1 MAQGDFHTFTEKNYP
16 LRATIF
22 KYMAKKKSEKKKSA
36 KPAPIESEVPEFKKL
51 MGIHV
56 SEETRNG
63 IVAILFFVISVVFIL
78 SGFNLGGVAGKFIY
92 KNLVHVLGVGYILLP
107 LMLILLGASS
117 YKSIRPSLA
126 LTHLISGTLFL
137 LSGLGLIHI
146 IKADAAG
153 VIGRVSSWPFVKL
166 FDVYLAFILLLAIF
180 SISIIIMFDIRPSV
194 SRFKNW
200 LSRILGGT
208 NSETEEYEE
217 VMEDDDT
224 EETEEQNEPLPSP
237 ETAREPEIAEPPK
250 DSLAFTAAWKSTG
263 KYVPPP
269 LSLLRKN
276 DQKAVTGDIKAN
288 SNIIKRTLENFDIA
302 VEMDE
307 VTVGPTVTRF
317 ALKPAQG
324 VRLSR
329 ITALS
334 NELRLALAA
343 PSIRIQ
349 APIPGQSLV
358 GIEVPNVNK
367 ALVDLRSL
375 LSTKEFKESSKPLL
389 VGLGRSVAGL
399 AEYANIAKMPHLLV
413 AGATG
418 SGKSVTVHTLIT
430 SLIYRNGPEDLRFIM
445 IDPKRVE
452 LTLYNGIPH
461 LLTPVITN
469 PKKAILSLKWA
480 VSEMERRY
488 DILENHAVRDIDSY
502 HKKYAAQ
509 KNQTDENAMERMPYI
524 LIFIDELADIMTTYP
539 RELESG
545 IVRLAQM
552 SRAVGIH
559 LTLSTQRP
567 SVNVITGLIKANVPT
582 RLALQVASQIDSR
595 TILDAAGA
603 EKLLGAGDML
613 YSSGEMAQPQRIQG
627 AFISEDEVKDIA
639 DYLKNRYKNE
649 LADDINLSEGS
660 ISSDKSIFDS
670 QIENE
675 DRDEL
680 FMEAKSLVIKEKKA
694 STSYIQ
700 RRLKIGYSRAAR
712 ILDELEQ
719 AGVVGPANGA
729 KPRDILSDG
738 SEHSGTPTA
747 RMASPAVGMTP
758 ASPKMHVVTRVVEE
772 DEDSLAEE
780 ATEEPIEDVAPD
792 YEEIM
797 VEEEPETE
805 TEDEEPDTDILPEDK
820 PLGMEDDENSDNS
833 YDENDKY

>member
-1 MAQGDFHTFTEKNYP
+1 MSA
-16 LRATIF
+16 
-22 KYMAKKKSEKKKSA
+22 YMAKKSASKKT
-36 KPAPIESEVPEFKKL
+36 KPTKQAVVDEDYISVG
-51 MGIHV
+51 GIHIRR
-56 SEETRNG
+56 ETKNG
-63 IVAILFFVISVVFIL
+63 IVAIGFFVLTALFTL
-78 SGFNLGGVAGKFIY
+78 SGFDLGGVAGHFIY
-92 KNLVHVLGVGYILLP
+92 KNLSTLLGVGYALLP
-107 LMLILLGASS
+107 VVFLLLGFSS
-117 YKSIRPSLA
+117 YKSERPTFGTSNAVSSL
-126 LTHLISGTLFL
+126 LFL
-137 LSGLGLIHI
+137 FSGLGIIHI
-146 IKADAAG
+146 IKAGSAG
-153 VIGRVSSWPFVKL
+153 IVGHVMAWPFVKL

-180 SISIIIMFDIRPSV
+180 IISLVIMFDRRPSFH
-194 SRFKNW
+194 SFMD
-200 LSRILGGT
+200 RIKRLFGIQQ
-208 NSETEEYEE
+208 SKEEEYYEEEE
-217 VMEDDDT
+217 VEEEQDGGEEE
-224 EETEEQNEPLPSP
+224 EETPEPEKQIPLPTP
-237 ETAREPEIAEPPK
+237 EPEKK
-250 DSLAFTAAWKSTG
+250 DAFAMSAAWKSSG

-269 LSLLRKN
+269 ITLLAKN
-276 DQKAVTGDIKAN
+276 EQKAVTGDIKAN
-288 SNIIKRTLENFDIA
+288 SNIIKRTLENFGIN

-329 ITALS
+329 ITALQ

-358 GIEVPNVNK
+358 GIEVPNQTK

-375 LSTKEFKESSKPLL
+375 IAGKEFKDSAKPLL
-389 VGLGRSVAGL
+389 VALGRSVSGK

-469 PKKAILSLKWA
+469 PKKAILALKWA

-488 DILENHAVRDIDSY
+488 DILEGHAVRDIDSY
-502 HKKYAAQ
+502 HNKYNSR
-509 KNQTDENAMERMPYI
+509 KEGVDMEQMPYI
-524 LIFIDELADIMTTYP
+524 LVFIDELADIMSTYP

-582 RLALQVASQIDSR
+582 RIALQVASQIDSR
-595 TILDAAGA
+595 TILDNAGA

-613 YSSGEMAQPQRIQG
+613 YAAAEMAQPQRIQG
-627 AFISEDEVKDIA
+627 AFISENEVKDIA
-639 DYLKNRYKNE
+639 EYLRNRYKNE
-649 LADDINLSEGS
+649 LPDDINLGEGS
-660 ISSDKSIFDS
+660 ISADTSIFSNSLEDDS
-670 QIENE
+670 
-675 DRDEL
+675 DRDDMFE
-680 FMEAKSLVIKEKKA
+680 EAKALVIAEKKA

-712 ILDELEQ
+712 ILDELEE
-719 AGVVGPANGA
+719 AGVVGPGNGA
-729 KPRDILSDG
+729 KPRDILMDG
-738 SEHSGTPTA
+738 SETSAPTTRPTSTPIKRPEFHS
-747 RMASPAVGMTP
+747 
-758 ASPKMHVVTRVVEE
+758 VTIERTDTDNEEIE
-772 DEDSLAEE
+772 DEDYSPGFLETPVEDNNTVIESE
-780 ATEEPIEDVAPD
+780 A
-792 YEEIM
+792 
-797 VEEEPETE
+797 EEEPQAEE
-805 TEDEEPDTDILPEDK
+805 EDAVLSH
-820 PLGMEDDENSDNS
+820 DDEAQNNE

>member
-1 MAQGDFHTFTEKNYP
+1 
-16 LRATIF
+16 
-22 KYMAKKKSEKKKSA
+22 MAKKGASKKTKA
-36 KPAPIESEVPEFKKL
+36 KEILPADDDF
-51 MGIHV
+51 V
-56 SEETRNG
+56 SIFGMHIRRETKNG
-63 IVAILFFVISVVFIL
+63 IVAIGFFVLAIL
-78 SGFNLGGVAGKFIY
+78 FALAGFGQAGVAGDFIY
-92 KNLVHVLGVGYILLP
+92 KNLFKLLGVGYALLP
-107 LMLILLGASS
+107 IVFVLLGASS
-117 YKSIRPSLA
+117 YKSERP
-126 LTHLISGTLFL
+126 TFGTSNTVSAILFL

-146 IKADAAG
+146 IKNAAAG
-153 VIGRVSSWPFVKL
+153 ILGRVSAWPFVKL
-166 FDVYLAFILLLAIF
+166 FDVYLAFILLFALFI
-180 SISIIIMFDIRPSV
+180 ISLVVMFDKRPS
-194 SRFKNW
+194 
-200 LSRILGGT
+200 LSGFIERIKRLFGIGT
-208 NSETEEYEE
+208 TTEEEIYEE
-217 VMEDDDT
+217 VIEED
-224 EETEEQNEPLPSP
+224 EEEPL
-237 ETAREPEIAEPPK
+237 EEPEPVDESPQPELPK
-250 DSLAFTAAWKSTG
+250 DAPKDAFALTAAWKSSG

-269 LSLLRKN
+269 LSLLTKN
-276 DQKAVTGDIKAN
+276 EQKAVTGDIKAN
-288 SNIIKRTLENFDIA
+288 SNIIKRTLQNFGID

-329 ITALS
+329 ITALQ

-349 APIPGQSLV
+349 APIPGLSLV
-358 GIEVPNVNK
+358 GIEVPNQMK

-375 LSTKEFKESSKPLL
+375 IGAKEFKDSAKPLL
-389 VGLGRSVAGL
+389 VALGRSVSGK
-399 AEYANIAKMPHLLV
+399 AEYANMAKMPHLLV

-480 VSEMERRY
+480 ISEMERRY
-488 DILENHAVRDIDSY
+488 DILEGHAVRDIDSY
-502 HKKYAAQ
+502 HSKYNAQ
-509 KNQTDENAMERMPYI
+509 KDGGDMEQMPYI

-582 RLALQVASQIDSR
+582 RIALQVASQIDSR

-613 YSSGEMAQPQRIQG
+613 YSSGEMAQPQRVQS
-627 AFISEDEVKDIA
+627 AFISENEVKSITH
-639 DYLKNRYKNE
+639 YLKTRYKDE
-649 LADDINLSEGS
+649 LPDGLNLGDGS
-660 ISSDKSIFDS
+660 ISSDKSIFSSSIDDDS
-670 QIENE
+670 E
-675 DRDEL
+675 RDDMFE
-680 FMEAKSLVIKEKKA
+680 EAKNLVIEEKKA

-712 ILDELEQ
+712 ILDELEE
-719 AGVVGPANGA
+719 AGVVGPGNGA
-729 KPRDILSDG
+729 KPREILVDG
-738 SEHSGTPTA
+738 SEQVKAPTA
-747 RMASPAVGMTP
+747 RPVIEAAKPAFHAVTMIREDLDDSPLSDDSEEEYEQVFGEEPVETDIE
-758 ASPKMHVVTRVVEE
+758 VVE
-772 DEDSLAEE
+772 L
-780 ATEEPIEDVAPD
+780 TETEDVS
-792 YEEIM
+792 
-797 VEEEPETE
+797 EEEPET
-805 TEDEEPDTDILPEDK
+805 TLPEEEAKEVTND
-820 PLGMEDDENSDNS
+820 P

>member
-1 MAQGDFHTFTEKNYP
+1 MVQ
-16 LRATIF
+16 
-22 KYMAKKKSEKKKSA
+22 YMAKKKTERKKSA
-36 KPAPIESEVPEFKKL
+36 KDTSEDLDDSFEFKK
-51 MGIHV
+51 MFGVHV
-56 SEETRNG
+56 KEETRNG
-63 IVAILFFVISVVFIL
+63 IIAILFFVFALIFTL
-78 SGFNLGGVAGKFIY
+78 SGFRLGGVAGDFIY
-92 KNLVHVLGVGYILLP
+92 RNFVHALGVGYILLP
-107 LMLILLGASS
+107 LVFILLGISS
-117 YKSIRPSLA
+117 FKSERPSLG
-126 LTHLISGTLFL
+126 LTHLISGPLFF

-146 IKADAAG
+146 IKNDAAG
-153 VIGRVSSWPFVKL
+153 VVGKFTSWPFVKL
-166 FDVYLAFILLLAIF
+166 FDVYLAFIILLAVF
-180 SISIIIMFDIRPSV
+180 AISVIIMFDTRPSW
-194 SRFKNW
+194 SGLKRR
-200 LSRILGGT
+200 LSALFGE
-208 NSETEEYEE
+208 SESLDQEFEEESSEESPPAQEPETEEAPPP
-217 VMEDDDT
+217 VT
-224 EETEEQNEPLPSP
+224 E
-237 ETAREPEIAEPPK
+237 APK
-250 DSLAFTAAWKSTG
+250 EGLAFSATWKSTG

-276 DQKAVTGDIKAN
+276 EQKAVTGDIKAN
-288 SNIIKRTLENFDIA
+288 SNIIKRTLENFGID

-349 APIPGQSLV
+349 APIPGLSLV

-367 ALVDLRSL
+367 AMVDLRSL
-375 LSTKEFKESSKPLL
+375 MASKEFKESGKPLL
-389 VGLGRSVAGL
+389 TALGRSVSGK

-418 SGKSVTVHTLIT
+418 SGKSVAVHTLIT
-430 SLIYRNGPEDLRFIM
+430 SLLYRNGPEDLRFIM

-469 PKKAILSLKWA
+469 PKKAILALKWA

-488 DILENHAVRDIDSY
+488 DILEGHAVRDIDSY
-502 HKKYAAQ
+502 HKKCHE
-509 KNQTDENAMERMPYI
+509 KGGEELERMPYI
-524 LIFIDELADIMTTYP
+524 LVFIDELADIMQSYP
-539 RELESG
+539 RELEAG

-567 SVNVITGLIKANVPT
+567 SVNVITGLIKANVPS
-582 RLALQVASQIDSR
+582 RIALQVASQIDSR
-595 TILDAAGA
+595 TILDNAGA

-613 YSSGEMAQPQRIQG
+613 WSSGDMAQPQRIQG
-627 AFISEDEVKDIA
+627 AFISEDEVKSVA
-639 DYLKNRYKNE
+639 KFLKDRYKNE
-649 LADDINLSEGS
+649 LPDDLNLADGS
-660 ISSDKSIFDS
+660 ISAEPSIFSSSLEDS
-670 QIENE
+670 E

-680 FMEAKSLVIKEKKA
+680 FNEAKMLVIKDKKA

-719 AGVVGPANGA
+719 AGIVGPANGA
-729 KPRDILSDG
+729 KPRDILADEQTGAAPAARPDENPFGRARPIAVAAAPSVPRFHAVTMTRDEAESD
-738 SEHSGTPTA
+738 T
-747 RMASPAVGMTP
+747 
-758 ASPKMHVVTRVVEE
+758 
-772 DEDSLAEE
+772 
-780 ATEEPIEDVAPD
+780 VAF
-792 YEEIM
+792 EEIP
-797 VEEEPETE
+797 VEEPEVLPEPEEAEEE
-805 TEDEEPDTDILPEDK
+805 TPADDILPEDE
-820 PLGMEDDENSDNS
+820 PLARADDENSAND

>member
-1 MAQGDFHTFTEKNYP
+1 
-16 LRATIF
+16 
-22 KYMAKKKSEKKKSA
+22 MAKKSVSKKTKAS
-36 KPAPIESEVPEFKKL
+36 KEVLADDDFTSIF
-51 MGIHV
+51 GIHIRKG
-56 SEETRNG
+56 TKNG
-63 IVAILFFVISVVFIL
+63 IVAIAFFVLAILFTL
-78 SGFNLGGVAGKFIY
+78 SGFNLGGLAGHFIY
-92 KNLVHVLGVGYILLP
+92 NNLFKLLGVGYILLP
-107 LMLILLGASS
+107 IVFLLLGASS
-117 YKSIRPSLA
+117 YKSERP
-126 LTHLISGTLFL
+126 TFGTSNTVSFILFL
-137 LSGLGLIHI
+137 FSGLGLIHI
-146 IKADAAG
+146 IKNGAAG
-153 VIGRVSSWPFVKL
+153 VIGRITAWPFVKL
-166 FDVYLAFILLLAIF
+166 FDVYLAFILLFALF
-180 SISIIIMFDIRPSV
+180 VISLVIMFDKRPSL
-194 SRFKNW
+194 SGFINRIKRFFGMGK
-200 LSRILGGT
+200 T
-208 NSETEEYEE
+208 DEEEYYEE
-217 VMEDDDT
+217 VA
-224 EETEEQNEPLPSP
+224 EEAEAPEEIE
-237 ETAREPEIAEPPK
+237 EPEAEEVAPQPELPK
-250 DSLAFTAAWKSTG
+250 DAPKDAFAFSAAWKSSG

-269 LSLLRKN
+269 LSLLTKN
-276 DQKAVTGDIKAN
+276 EQKAVTGDIKAN
-288 SNIIKRTLENFDIA
+288 SNIIKRTLQNFGID

-329 ITALS
+329 ITALQ

-343 PSIRIQ
+343 SSIRIQ
-349 APIPGQSLV
+349 APIPGLSLV
-358 GIEVPNVNK
+358 GIEVPNQTK

-375 LSTKEFKESSKPLL
+375 IGAKEFKDSAKPLL
-389 VGLGRSVAGL
+389 VALGRSVSGK
-399 AEYANIAKMPHLLV
+399 AEYANMAKMPHLLV

-418 SGKSVTVHTLIT
+418 AGKSVTVHTLIT

-480 VSEMERRY
+480 ISEMERRY
-488 DILENHAVRDIDSY
+488 DILEGHAVRDIDSY
-502 HKKYAAQ
+502 HNKYNAQ
-509 KNQTDENAMERMPYI
+509 KDSKDPMEQMPYI

-582 RLALQVASQIDSR
+582 RIALQVASQIDSR

-613 YSSGEMAQPQRIQG
+613 YSAAEMSQPVRVQG
-627 AFISEDEVKDIA
+627 AFISETEVKA
-639 DYLKNRYKNE
+639 VAQYLKSHYKNE
-649 LADDINLSEGS
+649 LPDDLNLSEGS

-670 QIENE
+670 SIDDDT
-675 DRDEL
+675 DRDDM
-680 FMEAKSLVIKEKKA
+680 FDEAKKLVIDEKKA

-719 AGVVGPANGA
+719 AGIVGPGNGA
-729 KPRDILSDG
+729 KPREILSDG
-738 SEHSGTPTA
+738 AETPKAAPVIRPITQASAPAAFHAVTMVRDDLEDDIVSEP
-747 RMASPAVGMTP
+747 
-758 ASPKMHVVTRVVEE
+758 EE
-772 DEDSLAEE
+772 DEEYEQVFSDSPVESTLEVVELSDTTEPEAVPDEAEE
-780 ATEEPIEDVAPD
+780 ATELSDEGSSDVKED
-792 YEEIM
+792 
-797 VEEEPETE
+797 
-805 TEDEEPDTDILPEDK
+805 L
-820 PLGMEDDENSDNS
+820 

>member
-1 MAQGDFHTFTEKNYP
+1 
-16 LRATIF
+16 
-22 KYMAKKKSEKKKSA
+22 MAKKSASKKT
-36 KPAPIESEVPEFKKL
+36 KPTKQAVVDEDYISVG
-51 MGIHV
+51 GIHIRR
-56 SEETRNG
+56 ETKNG
-63 IVAILFFVISVVFIL
+63 IVAIGFFVLTALFTL
-78 SGFNLGGVAGKFIY
+78 SGFDLGGVAGHFIY
-92 KNLVHVLGVGYILLP
+92 KNLSTLLGVGYALLP
-107 LMLILLGASS
+107 VVFLLLGFSS
-117 YKSIRPSLA
+117 YKSERPTFGTSNAVSSL
-126 LTHLISGTLFL
+126 LFL
-137 LSGLGLIHI
+137 FSGLGIIHI
-146 IKADAAG
+146 IKAGSAG
-153 VIGRVSSWPFVKL
+153 IVGHVMAWPFVKL

-180 SISIIIMFDIRPSV
+180 IISLVIMFDRRPSFH
-194 SRFKNW
+194 SFMD
-200 LSRILGGT
+200 RIKRLFGIQQ
-208 NSETEEYEE
+208 SKEEEYYEEEE
-217 VMEDDDT
+217 VEEEQDGGEEE
-224 EETEEQNEPLPSP
+224 EETPEPEKQIPLPTP
-237 ETAREPEIAEPPK
+237 EPEKK
-250 DSLAFTAAWKSTG
+250 DAFAMSAAWKSSG

-269 LSLLRKN
+269 ITLLAKN
-276 DQKAVTGDIKAN
+276 EQKAVTGDIKAN
-288 SNIIKRTLENFDIA
+288 SNIIKRTLENFGIN

-329 ITALS
+329 ITALQ

-358 GIEVPNVNK
+358 GIEVPNQTK

-375 LSTKEFKESSKPLL
+375 IAGKEFKDSAKPLL
-389 VGLGRSVAGL
+389 VALGRSVSGK

-469 PKKAILSLKWA
+469 PKKAILALKWA

-488 DILENHAVRDIDSY
+488 DILEGHAVRDIDSY
-502 HKKYAAQ
+502 HNKYNSR
-509 KNQTDENAMERMPYI
+509 KEGVDMEQMPYI
-524 LIFIDELADIMTTYP
+524 LVFIDELADIMSTYP

-582 RLALQVASQIDSR
+582 RIALQVASQIDSR
-595 TILDAAGA
+595 TILDNAGA

-613 YSSGEMAQPQRIQG
+613 YAAAEMAQPQRIQG
-627 AFISEDEVKDIA
+627 AFISENEVKDIA
-639 DYLKNRYKNE
+639 EYLRNRYKNE
-649 LADDINLSEGS
+649 LPDDINLGEGS
-660 ISSDKSIFDS
+660 ISADTSIFSNSLEDDS
-670 QIENE
+670 
-675 DRDEL
+675 DRDDMFE
-680 FMEAKSLVIKEKKA
+680 EAKALVIAEKKA

-712 ILDELEQ
+712 ILDELEE
-719 AGVVGPANGA
+719 AGVVGPGNGA
-729 KPRDILSDG
+729 KPRDILMDG
-738 SEHSGTPTA
+738 SETSAPTTRPTSTPIKRPEFHS
-747 RMASPAVGMTP
+747 
-758 ASPKMHVVTRVVEE
+758 VTIERTDTDDEEIE
-772 DEDSLAEE
+772 DEDYSPGFLETPVEDNNTVIESE
-780 ATEEPIEDVAPD
+780 A
-792 YEEIM
+792 
-797 VEEEPETE
+797 EEEPQAEE
-805 TEDEEPDTDILPEDK
+805 EDAVLSH
-820 PLGMEDDENSDNS
+820 DDEAQNNE

>member
-1 MAQGDFHTFTEKNYP
+1 MSA
-16 LRATIF
+16 
-22 KYMAKKKSEKKKSA
+22 YMAKKSASKKT
-36 KPAPIESEVPEFKKL
+36 KPTKQAVVDEDYISVG
-51 MGIHV
+51 GIHIRR
-56 SEETRNG
+56 ETKNG
-63 IVAILFFVISVVFIL
+63 IVAIGFFVLTALFTL
-78 SGFNLGGVAGKFIY
+78 SGFDLGGVAGHFIY
-92 KNLVHVLGVGYILLP
+92 KNLSTLLGVGYALLP
-107 LMLILLGASS
+107 VVFLLLGFSS
-117 YKSIRPSLA
+117 YKSERPTFGTSNAVSSL
-126 LTHLISGTLFL
+126 LFL
-137 LSGLGLIHI
+137 FSGLGIIHI
-146 IKADAAG
+146 IKAGSAG
-153 VIGRVSSWPFVKL
+153 IVGHVMAWPFVKL

-180 SISIIIMFDIRPSV
+180 IISLVIMFDRRPSFH
-194 SRFKNW
+194 SFMD
-200 LSRILGGT
+200 RIKRLFGIQQ
-208 NSETEEYEE
+208 SKEEEYYEEEE
-217 VMEDDDT
+217 VEEEQDGGEEE
-224 EETEEQNEPLPSP
+224 EETPEPEKQIPLPTP
-237 ETAREPEIAEPPK
+237 EPEKK
-250 DSLAFTAAWKSTG
+250 DAFAMSAAWKSSG

-269 LSLLRKN
+269 ITLLAKN
-276 DQKAVTGDIKAN
+276 EQKAVTGDIKAN
-288 SNIIKRTLENFDIA
+288 SNIIKRTLENFGIN

-329 ITALS
+329 ITALQ

-358 GIEVPNVNK
+358 GIEVPNQTK

-375 LSTKEFKESSKPLL
+375 IAGKEFKDSAKPLL
-389 VGLGRSVAGL
+389 VALGRSVSGK

-469 PKKAILSLKWA
+469 PKKAILALKWA

-488 DILENHAVRDIDSY
+488 DILEGHAVRDIDSY
-502 HKKYAAQ
+502 HNKYNSR
-509 KNQTDENAMERMPYI
+509 KEGVDMEQMPYI
-524 LIFIDELADIMTTYP
+524 LVFIDELADIMSTYP

-582 RLALQVASQIDSR
+582 RIALQVASQIDSR
-595 TILDAAGA
+595 TILDNAGA

-613 YSSGEMAQPQRIQG
+613 YAAAEMAQPQRIQG
-627 AFISEDEVKDIA
+627 AFISENEVKDIA
-639 DYLKNRYKNE
+639 EYLRNRYKNE
-649 LADDINLSEGS
+649 LPDDINLGEGS
-660 ISSDKSIFDS
+660 ISADTSIFSSSLEDDS
-670 QIENE
+670 
-675 DRDEL
+675 DRDDMFE
-680 FMEAKSLVIKEKKA
+680 EAKALVIAEKKA

-712 ILDELEQ
+712 ILDELEE
-719 AGVVGPANGA
+719 AGVVGPGNGA
-729 KPRDILSDG
+729 KPRDILMDG
-738 SEHSGTPTA
+738 SETSAPTTRPTSTPIKRPEFHS
-747 RMASPAVGMTP
+747 
-758 ASPKMHVVTRVVEE
+758 VTIERTDTDNEEIE
-772 DEDSLAEE
+772 DEDYSPGFLETPVEDNNTVIESE
-780 ATEEPIEDVAPD
+780 A
-792 YEEIM
+792 
-797 VEEEPETE
+797 EEEPQAEE
-805 TEDEEPDTDILPEDK
+805 EDAVLSH
-820 PLGMEDDENSDNS
+820 DDEAQNNE

>member
-1 MAQGDFHTFTEKNYP
+1 
-16 LRATIF
+16 
-22 KYMAKKKSEKKKSA
+22 MAKKKGEPK
-36 KPAPIESEVPEFKKL
+36 KPAKNLPAKSEIPEFKKFL
-51 MGIHV
+51 GVHV

-63 IVAILFFVISVVFIL
+63 IVSIAFFVLSVLFIL
-78 SGFNLGGVAGKFIY
+78 SGFNLGGVAGRFIY
-92 KNLVHVLGVGYILLP
+92 QNLVHLLGVGYILLP
-107 LMLILLGASS
+107 LVLILLGVSS

-126 LTHLISGTLFL
+126 VTHLVSGVLFF

-146 IKADAAG
+146 IKADSAG
-153 VIGRVSSWPFVKL
+153 VIGKFTSWPFVKL

-180 SISIIIMFDIRPSV
+180 AISIIIMFDVRPSLTGL
-194 SRFKNW
+194 KNW
-200 LSRILGGT
+200 FARLFGG
-208 NSETEEYEE
+208 SDEEIEYEE
-217 VMEDDDT
+217 IPVEDD
-224 EETEEQNEPLPSP
+224 EEAEENIPEQAPLPETSSELNVP
-237 ETAREPEIAEPPK
+237 EAPK
-250 DSLAFTAAWKSTG
+250 DAMAFTAAWKSTG

-269 LSLLRKN
+269 LTLLRKN

-389 VGLGRSVAGL
+389 VGLGRSVSGT

-488 DILENHAVRDIDSY
+488 DILENNAVRDIDSY
-502 HKKYAAQ
+502 HKKYNAEKDHEA
-509 KNQTDENAMERMPYI
+509 DNAMERMPFI
-524 LIFIDELADIMTTYP
+524 LIFIDELADIMQSYP

-567 SVNVITGLIKANVPT
+567 SVNVITGLIKANVPA

-613 YSSGEMAQPQRIQG
+613 YSSGDMAHPQRIQG
-627 AFISEDEVKDIA
+627 AFISEDEVKA
-639 DYLKNRYKNE
+639 VTDYLKNRYKNE

-670 QIENE
+670 QIESE

-729 KPRDILSDG
+729 KARDILSDG
-738 SEHSGTPTA
+738 SEHAGPTA
-747 RMASPAVGMTP
+747 RMASPAPSM
-758 ASPKMHVVTRVVEE
+758 ASAPIPHMHVVTRVLDDAE
-772 DEDSLAEE
+772 DEILPEE
-780 ATEEPIEDVAPD
+780 ELTEETVTE
-792 YEEIM
+792 YEEIP
-797 VEEEPETE
+797 VEDSTESDNEPES
-805 TEDEEPDTDILPEDK
+805 DVLPEDK
-820 PLGMEDDENSDNS
+820 PLGREDDENSSND

>member
-1 MAQGDFHTFTEKNYP
+1 
-16 LRATIF
+16 
-22 KYMAKKKSEKKKSA
+22 MAKKKLDNKKKPA
-36 KPAPIESEVPEFKKL
+36 KDTLGKSEVQEFKKIL
-51 MGIHV
+51 GVHI
-56 SEETRNG
+56 SEETRNS
-63 IVAILFFVISVVFIL
+63 IVAISFFVLAILFIL
-78 SGFNLGGVAGKFIY
+78 SGFNLGGVAGRFIY
-92 KNLVHVLGVGYILLP
+92 KNLVHILGVGYILLP
-107 LMLILLGASS
+107 LVLILLGASS
-117 YKSIRPSLA
+117 YKSLRPSLA
-126 LTHLISGTLFL
+126 ITHLISGLLFF

-153 VIGRVSSWPFVKL
+153 VVGKFTSWPFVKL
-166 FDVYLAFILLLAIF
+166 FDVYLAFILLLAVF
-180 SISIIIMFDIRPSV
+180 GISIIIMFDARPSL
-194 SRFKNW
+194 SRFKQR
-200 LSRILGGT
+200 LKALFGSK
-208 NSETEEYEE
+208 EDEYYEE
-217 VMEDDDT
+217 ADEADEP
-224 EETEEQNEPLPSP
+224 EEGPAPEPLPLP
-237 ETAREPEIAEPPK
+237 EESEPEVQREEPPK
-250 DSLAFTAAWKSTG
+250 DAMAFTAAWKSTG

-375 LSTKEFKESSKPLL
+375 LSTKDFKESSKPLL
-389 VGLGRSVAGL
+389 VALGRSVSGK
-399 AEYANIAKMPHLLV
+399 AEYGNIGKMPHLLV

-502 HKKYAAQ
+502 HKKFNEQ
-509 KNQTDENAMERMPYI
+509 KNPDDANAMERMPFI
-524 LIFIDELADIMTTYP
+524 LIFIDELADIMQSYP

-613 YSSGEMAQPQRIQG
+613 FASGEMAQPQRIQG
-627 AFISEDEVKDIA
+627 AFISEDEVKEVA
-639 DYLKNRYKNE
+639 GYLKNRYKNE

-670 QIENE
+670 QI
-675 DRDEL
+675 DDGDKDEL
-680 FMEAKSLVIKEKKA
+680 FAEAKALVIKEKKA

-738 SEHSGTPTA
+738 NEVAAPRPAATA
-747 RMASPAVGMTP
+747 VFASVAPEPARIHT
-758 ASPKMHVVTRVVEE
+758 VTRTL
-772 DEDSLAEE
+772 D
-780 ATEEPIEDVAPD
+780 
-792 YEEIM
+792 
-797 VEEEPETE
+797 
-805 TEDEEPDTDILPEDK
+805 TEDEEDLTDDVMEDADETPYEEIPVEDEVGGNEIDESSEILPEDK
-820 PLGMEDDENSDNS
+820 PLGREDDENSDNS

>member
-1 MAQGDFHTFTEKNYP
+1 
-16 LRATIF
+16 
-22 KYMAKKKSEKKKSA
+22 MAKKSASKKT
-36 KPAPIESEVPEFKKL
+36 KPTKQAVVDEDYISVG
-51 MGIHV
+51 GIHIRR
-56 SEETRNG
+56 ETKNG
-63 IVAILFFVISVVFIL
+63 IVAIGFFVLTALFTL
-78 SGFNLGGVAGKFIY
+78 SGFDLGGVAGHFIY
-92 KNLVHVLGVGYILLP
+92 KNLSTLLGVGYALLP
-107 LMLILLGASS
+107 VVFLLLGFSS
-117 YKSIRPSLA
+117 YKSERPTFGTSNAVSSL
-126 LTHLISGTLFL
+126 LFL
-137 LSGLGLIHI
+137 FSGLGIIHI
-146 IKADAAG
+146 IKTGSAG
-153 VIGRVSSWPFVKL
+153 IVGHVMAWPFVKL

-180 SISIIIMFDIRPSV
+180 IISLVIMFDRRPSFH
-194 SRFKNW
+194 SFMD
-200 LSRILGGT
+200 RIKRLFGIQQ
-208 NSETEEYEE
+208 SKEEEYYEEEE
-217 VMEDDDT
+217 VEEEQDGGEEE
-224 EETEEQNEPLPSP
+224 EETPEPEKQIPLPTP
-237 ETAREPEIAEPPK
+237 EPEKK
-250 DSLAFTAAWKSTG
+250 DAFAMSAAWKSSG

-269 LSLLRKN
+269 ITLLAKN
-276 DQKAVTGDIKAN
+276 EQKAVTGDIKAN
-288 SNIIKRTLENFDIA
+288 SNIIKRTLENFGIN

-329 ITALS
+329 ITALQ

-358 GIEVPNVNK
+358 GIEVPNQTK

-375 LSTKEFKESSKPLL
+375 IAGKEFKDSAKPLL
-389 VGLGRSVAGL
+389 VALGRSVSGK

-469 PKKAILSLKWA
+469 PKKAILALKWA

-488 DILENHAVRDIDSY
+488 DILEGHAVRDIDSY
-502 HKKYAAQ
+502 HNKYNSR
-509 KNQTDENAMERMPYI
+509 KEGVDMEQMPYI
-524 LIFIDELADIMTTYP
+524 LVFIDELADIMSTYP

-582 RLALQVASQIDSR
+582 RIALQVASQIDSR
-595 TILDAAGA
+595 TILDNAGA

-613 YSSGEMAQPQRIQG
+613 YAAAEMAQPQRIQG
-627 AFISEDEVKDIA
+627 AFISENEVKDIA
-639 DYLKNRYKNE
+639 EYLRNRYKNE
-649 LADDINLSEGS
+649 LPDDINLGEGS
-660 ISSDKSIFDS
+660 ISADTSIFSSSLEDDS
-670 QIENE
+670 
-675 DRDEL
+675 DRDDMFE
-680 FMEAKSLVIKEKKA
+680 EAKALVIAEKKA

-712 ILDELEQ
+712 ILDELEE
-719 AGVVGPANGA
+719 AGVVGPGNGA
-729 KPRDILSDG
+729 KPRDILMDG
-738 SEHSGTPTA
+738 SETSAPTPRPTSTPIKRPEFHS
-747 RMASPAVGMTP
+747 
-758 ASPKMHVVTRVVEE
+758 VTIERTDTDNEEIE
-772 DEDSLAEE
+772 DEDYSPGFLETPVEDNNTVIESE
-780 ATEEPIEDVAPD
+780 A
-792 YEEIM
+792 
-797 VEEEPETE
+797 EEEPQAEE
-805 TEDEEPDTDILPEDK
+805 EDAVLSH
-820 PLGMEDDENSDNS
+820 DDEAQNNE

>member
-1 MAQGDFHTFTEKNYP
+1 
-16 LRATIF
+16 
-22 KYMAKKKSEKKKSA
+22 MAKKSASKKKSA
-36 KPAPIESEVPEFKKL
+36 PKVAEADRDFTSLV
-51 MGIHV
+51 GIHI
-56 SEETRNG
+56 SRDTKNG
-63 IVAILFFVISVVFIL
+63 IIAIAFFVLAILFTL
-78 SGFNLGGVAGKFIY
+78 SGFGLGGVAGHFLY
-92 KNLVHVLGVGYILLP
+92 DNLSKLLGVGYILLP
-107 LMLILLGASS
+107 LVFVLLGASS
-117 YKSIRPSLA
+117 YKSERPTFGASNA
-126 LTHLISGTLFL
+126 VSSILFL
-137 LSGLGLIHI
+137 FSGLGLIHI
-146 IKADAAG
+146 IKADSAG
-153 VIGRVSSWPFVKL
+153 MIGRISAWPFVKL
-166 FDVYLAFILLLAIF
+166 FDVYLAFVLLLSLFI
-180 SISIIIMFDIRPSV
+180 ISLVIMFDKRPSIHGFV
-194 SRFKNW
+194 D
-200 LSRILGGT
+200 RIKRLFGKGE
-208 NSETEEYEE
+208 SDDELYEE
-217 VMEDDDT
+217 IEEGEILEDEPEEEPEVP
-224 EETEEQNEPLPSP
+224 EETPQRELPVS
-237 ETAREPEIAEPPK
+237 EPEKK
-250 DSLAFTAAWKSTG
+250 DAFAFSAAWKSSG

-269 LSLLRKN
+269 LSLLTKN
-276 DQKAVTGDIKAN
+276 EQKAVTGDIKAN
-288 SNIIKRTLENFDIA
+288 SNIIKRTLQNFGID

-329 ITALS
+329 ITALQ

-358 GIEVPNVNK
+358 GIEVPNQTK

-375 LSTKEFKESSKPLL
+375 IGGKEFKDSSKPLL
-389 VGLGRSVAGL
+389 VALGRSVSGK
-399 AEYANIAKMPHLLV
+399 AEYANMAKMPHLLV

-480 VSEMERRY
+480 VAEMERRY
-488 DILENHAVRDIDSY
+488 DILEGHAVRDIDSY
-502 HKKYAAQ
+502 HNKYNAQ
-509 KNQTDENAMERMPYI
+509 KEGAKQEMESMPYI
-524 LIFIDELADIMTTYP
+524 LIFIDELADIMSTYP

-567 SVNVITGLIKANVPT
+567 SVNVITGLIKANVPS

-613 YSSGEMAQPQRIQG
+613 YASGEMSQPTRIQG
-627 AFISEDEVKDIA
+627 AFISEDEVKSIA
-639 DYLKNRYKNE
+639 EYLRNRYKNE
-649 LADDINLSEGS
+649 LPDDINLADGS
-660 ISSDKSIFDS
+660 ISADKSIFSSSLED
-670 QIENE
+670 NE
-675 DRDEL
+675 DRDDMFE
-680 FMEAKSLVIKEKKA
+680 EAKKLVIEEKKA

-712 ILDELEQ
+712 ILDELEE
-719 AGVVGPANGA
+719 AGVVGPGNGA
-729 KPRDILSDG
+729 KPREILMDG
-738 SEHSGTPTA
+738 SESVKTA
-747 RMASPAVGMTP
+747 VPARPAPSPRAEFH
-758 ASPKMHVVTRVVEE
+758 AVTRQIADTDEE
-772 DEDSLAEE
+772 EEYEQTFAE
-780 ATEEPIEDVAPD
+780 TPIE
-792 YEEIM
+792 
-797 VEEEPETE
+797 EEEELTE
-805 TEDEEPDTDILPEDK
+805 IDIEEVSSV
-820 PLGMEDDENSDNS
+820 ENEEEGPVLEEEENKDL

>member
-1 MAQGDFHTFTEKNYP
+1 MP
-16 LRATIF
+16 R
-22 KYMAKKKSEKKKSA
+22 KKAEKKKPA
-36 KPAPIESEVPEFKKL
+36 ADKPDALEIPEYKKVL
-51 MGIHV
+51 GIHV
-56 SEETRNG
+56 SEETRNS
-63 IVAILFFVISVVFIL
+63 IVAILFFVLATLFIL
-78 SGFNLGGVAGKFIY
+78 SGFNLGGVAGRFIY

-107 LMLILLGASS
+107 LALVLLGASS
-117 YKSIRPSLA
+117 YKTLRPSLA
-126 LTHLISGTLFL
+126 VTHLVSGLLFF

-153 VIGRVSSWPFVKL
+153 IIGKFTSWPFVKL
-166 FDVYLAFILLLAIF
+166 FDVYLAFILLFSIF
-180 SISIIIMFDIRPSV
+180 VISIIIMFDARPSL
-194 SRFKNW
+194 SRFKER
-200 LSRILGGT
+200 LARLFGSRPDD
-208 NSETEEYEE
+208 EE
-217 VMEDDDT
+217 VDEEIPVDEELSDD
-224 EETEEQNEPLPSP
+224 EPAEQMPLPEAEP
-237 ETAREPEIAEPPK
+237 APEIAEPAR
-250 DSLAFTAAWKSTG
+250 DAMAFTAAWKSTG

-307 VTVGPTVTRF
+307 VTVGPTITRF

-343 PSIRIQ
+343 SSIRIQ

-367 ALVDLRSL
+367 AMVDLRSL

-389 VGLGRSVAGL
+389 VALGRSVSGK
-399 AEYANIAKMPHLLV
+399 AEYGNIGKMPHLLV

-469 PKKAILSLKWA
+469 PKKAILALKWA

-488 DILENHAVRDIDSY
+488 DILEGHAVRDIDSY
-502 HKKYAAQ
+502 HAKCRAKGG
-509 KNQTDENAMERMPYI
+509 EELERMPYI
-524 LIFIDELADIMTTYP
+524 LVFIDELADIMQSYP

-613 YSSGEMAQPQRIQG
+613 FASGEMAQPQRIQG
-627 AFISEDEVKDIA
+627 AFISEDEVKEVA
-639 DYLKNRYKNE
+639 GYLKNRYKNE
-649 LADDINLSEGS
+649 LANDIDLSEGS
-660 ISSDKSIFDS
+660 ISSDKSIFDA
-670 QIENE
+670 QIDDE
-675 DRDEL
+675 DKDEL
-680 FMEAKSLVIKEKKA
+680 FAEAKLLVIKEKKA

-729 KPRDILSDG
+729 KPRDILQDG
-738 SEHSGTPTA
+738 SAAPAPLARPSTPTPVA
-747 RMASPAVGMTP
+747 AAPRFHA
-758 ASPKMHVVTRVVEE
+758 VTRV
-772 DEDSLAEE
+772 
-780 ATEEPIEDVAPD
+780 
-792 YEEIM
+792 
-797 VEEEPETE
+797 
-805 TEDEEPDTDILPEDK
+805 TEDEETLDEPEEMTEELPDTPYEEIPVESEPEEEPAPVEESPDTPEDE
-820 PLGMEDDENSDNS
+820 PLTREDDENSDND

>member
-1 MAQGDFHTFTEKNYP
+1 
-16 LRATIF
+16 
-22 KYMAKKKSEKKKSA
+22 MAKKKSDKQ
-36 KPAPIESEVPEFKKL
+36 KPAPTKAGKSEVQEYKKVL
-51 MGIHV
+51 GVHI
-56 SEETRNG
+56 SEETRNS
-63 IVAILFFVISVVFIL
+63 IVAIFFFVLAILFAL

-92 KNLVHVLGVGYILLP
+92 ENLANILGVGYILVP
-107 LMLILLGASS
+107 LVFILLGASS
-117 YKSIRPSLA
+117 YKSLRPSLA
-126 LTHLISGTLFL
+126 ITHLISGIIFF

-153 VIGRVSSWPFVKL
+153 IVGKYASWPFIKL
-166 FDVYLAFILLLAIF
+166 FDVYLAFILLLALF
-180 SISIIIMFDIRPSV
+180 AISIIVMFDARPSV
-194 SRFKNW
+194 SRLKLWIKGLFG
-200 LSRILGGT
+200 S
-208 NSETEEYEE
+208 SSDETDEYYEE
-217 VMEDDDT
+217 VPIETDEDN
-224 EETEEQNEPLPSP
+224 EEIKETPAAQDVLPEEPAP
-237 ETAREPEIAEPPK
+237 EPPK
-250 DSLAFTAAWKSTG
+250 DAFAFSAAWKSTG

-389 VGLGRSVAGL
+389 VGLGRSVSGL

-430 SLIYRNGPEDLRFIM
+430 SLLYRNGPEDLRFIM

-502 HKKYAAQ
+502 HKKYNAQ
-509 KNQTDENAMERMPYI
+509 KNTDDENAMERMPYI

-613 YSSGEMAQPQRIQG
+613 FASGEMSQPQRVQG
-627 AFISEDEVKDIA
+627 AFISEEEVKA
-639 DYLKNRYKNE
+639 VTSFLKNRYKDE
-649 LADDINLSEGS
+649 LTDDINLSEGS
-660 ISSDKSIFDS
+660 ISPDKSIFDS
-670 QIENE
+670 QVDDE
-675 DRDEL
+675 DKDEL
-680 FMEAKSLVIKEKKA
+680 FMEAKALVIKEKKA

-729 KPRDILSDG
+729 KARDILSDG
-738 SEHSGTPTA
+738 SAMPVS
-747 RMASPAVGMTP
+747 
-758 ASPKMHVVTRVVEE
+758 VTRAVSTPPVAPLVPHMHTVTMQRNDIEE
-772 DEDSLAEE
+772 EMEE
-780 ATEEPIEDVAPD
+780 ITEELPLTE
-792 YEEIM
+792 YEEIKVAEDEP
-797 VEEEPETE
+797 VEEITEEESETE
-805 TEDEEPDTDILPEDK
+805 NIDK
-820 PLGMEDDENSDNS
+820 PLEREDDQNSDNE

>member
-1 MAQGDFHTFTEKNYP
+1 
-16 LRATIF
+16 
-22 KYMAKKKSEKKKSA
+22 MAKKSASKKT
-36 KPAPIESEVPEFKKL
+36 KPTKQAVVDEDYISVG
-51 MGIHV
+51 GIHIRR
-56 SEETRNG
+56 ETKNG
-63 IVAILFFVISVVFIL
+63 IVAIGFFVLTALFTL
-78 SGFNLGGVAGKFIY
+78 SGFDLGGVAGHFIY
-92 KNLVHVLGVGYILLP
+92 KNLSTLLGVGYALLP
-107 LMLILLGASS
+107 VVFLLLGFSS
-117 YKSIRPSLA
+117 YKSERPTFGTSNAVSSL
-126 LTHLISGTLFL
+126 LFL
-137 LSGLGLIHI
+137 FSGLGIIHI
-146 IKADAAG
+146 IKAGSAG
-153 VIGRVSSWPFVKL
+153 IVGHVMAWPFVKL

-180 SISIIIMFDIRPSV
+180 IISLVIMFDRRPSFH
-194 SRFKNW
+194 SFMD
-200 LSRILGGT
+200 RIKRLFGIQQ
-208 NSETEEYEE
+208 SKEEEYYEEEE
-217 VMEDDDT
+217 VEEEQDGGEEE
-224 EETEEQNEPLPSP
+224 EETPEPEKQIPLPTP
-237 ETAREPEIAEPPK
+237 EPEKK
-250 DSLAFTAAWKSTG
+250 DAFAMSAAWKSSG

-269 LSLLRKN
+269 ITLLAKN
-276 DQKAVTGDIKAN
+276 EQKAVTGDIKAN
-288 SNIIKRTLENFDIA
+288 SNIIKRTLENFGIN

-329 ITALS
+329 ITALQ

-358 GIEVPNVNK
+358 GIEVPNQTK

-375 LSTKEFKESSKPLL
+375 IAGKEFKDSAKPLL
-389 VGLGRSVAGL
+389 VALGRSVSGK

-469 PKKAILSLKWA
+469 PKKAILALKWA

-488 DILENHAVRDIDSY
+488 DILEGHAVRDIDSY
-502 HKKYAAQ
+502 HNKYNSR
-509 KNQTDENAMERMPYI
+509 KEGVDMEQMPYI
-524 LIFIDELADIMTTYP
+524 LVFIDELADIMSTYP

-582 RLALQVASQIDSR
+582 RIALQVASQIDSR
-595 TILDAAGA
+595 TILDNAGA

-613 YSSGEMAQPQRIQG
+613 YAAAEMAQPQRIQG
-627 AFISEDEVKDIA
+627 AFISENEVKDIA
-639 DYLKNRYKNE
+639 EYLRNRYKNE
-649 LADDINLSEGS
+649 LPDDINLGEGS
-660 ISSDKSIFDS
+660 ISADTSIFSSSLEDDS
-670 QIENE
+670 
-675 DRDEL
+675 DRDDMFE
-680 FMEAKSLVIKEKKA
+680 EAKALVIAEKKA

-712 ILDELEQ
+712 ILDELEE
-719 AGVVGPANGA
+719 AGVVGPGNGA
-729 KPRDILSDG
+729 KPRDILMDG
-738 SEHSGTPTA
+738 SETSAPTTRPTSTPIKRPEFHS
-747 RMASPAVGMTP
+747 
-758 ASPKMHVVTRVVEE
+758 VTIERTDTDNEEIE
-772 DEDSLAEE
+772 DEDYSPGFLETPVEDNNTVIESE
-780 ATEEPIEDVAPD
+780 A
-792 YEEIM
+792 
-797 VEEEPETE
+797 EEEPQAEE
-805 TEDEEPDTDILPEDK
+805 EDAVLSH
-820 PLGMEDDENSDNS
+820 DDEAQNNE